1 MSYPPAKHAWYTILV
16 LSVIYLFSFMDRQIL
31 VLLVEPIKHDLHI
44 NDVQISLLT
53 GTAFAVLYSIVGV
66 PMGWAADRYSR
77 KWVIGI
83 GVALWSTLT
92 IGCGTARSFMQMFIF
107 RMGIG
112 IGEAALTPTALGM
125 IPDLVPPEK
134 RARAMSI
141 FIMSASFGGGAA
153 LIFGGFV
160 VHTADFFPG
169 SIKLPILGAL
179 RAWQFVLVV
188 VGMATLVM
196 LVPLLTITDPQREHL
211 QNARQTT
218 LNASSIRK
226 TISYIWENR
235 TAFTP
240 VMIGV
245 TLLNLFE
252 YGAAAW
258 VPSYLIRNFHL
269 NAGHVGYLV
278 GTISMVFGVGSVLI
292 AGAVADKM
300 RAGGDVNAH
309 LRVILYSL
317 PVAWLG
323 LLIFTLSDSVRL
335 GLTGYALLL
344 SGQVVCGPLGPAAL
358 QSITPGGMRA
368 KVAAIWLLVA
378 NLVGIGFGPTAVA
391 LVTDYYFEDST
402 KVGIS
407 LLYIGTIAF
416 AAAGVL
422 IGAFSSA
429 HARLAM
435 RCEPETRPA
444 TYGNVR
450 PIAARKSLRE
460 A

>member
-1 MSYPPAKHAWYTILV
+1 MSYPPASRAWYTIFV

-31 VLLVEPIKHDLHI
+31 VLLVEPIKHDLQI
-44 NDVQISLLT
+44 NDVQMSLLT

-66 PMGWAADRYSR
+66 PLGWAADRYSR
-77 KWVIGI
+77 KWVIGT
-83 GVALWSTLT
+83 GVALWSALT
-92 IGCGTARSFMQMFIF
+92 IGCGTAKSFMQMFF
-107 RMGIG
+107 LRMGIG

-141 FIMSASFGGGAA
+141 FIMSAYFGGGAA

-160 VHTADFFPG
+160 VQAANAFPG
-169 SIKLPILGAL
+169 SVKLPLFGL
-179 RAWQFVLVV
+179 LKAWQFVLVL
-188 VGMATLVM
+188 VGAATLLM
-196 LVPLLTITDPQREHL
+196 LVPILTITDPKRGHSDKAILTNLESRSI
-211 QNARQTT
+211 RQTVD
-218 LNASSIRK
+218 
-226 TISYIWENR
+226 YIWENR
-235 TAFTP
+235 AAFTP

-269 NAGHVGYLV
+269 DAGHVGYLV
-278 GTISMVFGVGSVLI
+278 GSISMVFGVGSVLI

-300 RAGGDVNAH
+300 RAAGDFNAH

-317 PVAWLG
+317 PIAWLG
-323 LLIFTLSDSVRL
+323 LFVFTRAHSVTV
-335 GLTGYALLL
+335 GLAGYAMLM

-358 QSITPGGMRA
+358 QSITLGGMRA

-391 LVTDYYFEDST
+391 LVTDYYFKDAT
-402 KVGIS
+402 KVGTS
-407 LLYIGTIAF
+407 LLYIGTMSF
-416 AAAGVL
+416 VAAGIL
-422 IGAFSSA
+422 IATFSRA
-429 HARLAM
+429 HADLAM
-435 RCEPETRPA
+435 RCEPATRRAASDRKKPNCNP
-444 TYGNVR
+444 GPR
-450 PIAARKSLRE
+450 IA
-460 A
+460 